1 MAAMSTDTTD
11 LDGYWHEL
19 FSAALLGTDRRLPPT
34 APPGPIAELLVELP
48 PPDVASGLLDQVA
61 AAAALR
67 RAGAA
72 PLRSMA
78 ALQPPP
84 TDLRPQVP
92 AAAADR
98 LRHLLDSWPVLEA
111 EWLQAVIDGG
121 WRLGPDTAVAL
132 LRRHRTEPAVRELV
146 ERAAGP
152 LAAWVVAQVPS
163 LAPAKRAS
171 SNVASD
177 DLRPPLVGVP
187 EELVAALGGPVDD
200 IAATLALRFRLHRL
214 TPGDRAPLVAFLVH
228 VPVVVLADVAA
239 TLHAVYTDAAGT
251 MLAAYL
257 ADLATTRHQ
266 MILDLAPHPPIASP
280 PHPPATSPIGD
291 RP

>member
-1 MAAMSTDTTD
+1 
-11 LDGYWHEL
+11 
-19 FSAALLGTDRRLPPT
+19 
-34 APPGPIAELLVELP
+34 V
-48 PPDVASGLLDQVA
+48 
-61 AAAALR
+61 
-67 RAGAA
+67 
-72 PLRSMA
+72 
-78 ALQPPP
+78 
-84 TDLRPQVP
+84 
-92 AAAADR
+92 AADR

-121 WRLGPDTAVAL
+121 WRLGPDTAVTL

-163 LAPAKRAS
+163 LAPAKRAPS
-171 SNVASD
+171 SVAPV

-214 TPGDRAPLVAFLVH
+214 TPGDRAPLVAFVVH
-228 VPVVVLADVAA
+228 VPVVALADVAA

-266 MILDLAPHPPIASP
+266 MILDLAPHAPSASP